1 MKWCNKGHEL
11 DKYGEG
17 LVQRFRNREERIFIF
32 GAGLL
37 GEEYRP
43 LFERQGCFAGYI
55 DNDRKKQESGVNGA
69 RVISLEEYFSKGQRG
84 IIVIAA
90 DEKNIPAIKS
100 QLCQAGL
107 KEQDDFYT
115 YMDFMK
121 RVYPVLSVYFYNEFY
136 VELAQIC
143 LTERCSL
150 KCKACAHGCYAVDA
164 GSPDMSLEM
173 AKESAD
179 SFFDK
184 VDLIKEFVLIGGEPF
199 LYKELDKIIAYI
211 GDRYRNKMLIFAITT
226 NGTIMP
232 DQRVLDMCQKY
243 RVLIR
248 ISNYSAELKYLEKKY
263 AKLKKKLDW
272 NKVAY
277 ILTDS
282 EHHWLDYGFETIN
295 RGGKEEELVRVF
307 DKCKTPCREI
317 RGSRYYYCV
326 MARSV
331 SDNLGFGLGKDD
343 YLDFRKIKKED
354 KKVLLEF
361 EMGYSDKGYLDM
373 CNHCNGA
380 DAVDCLIPAAQQV
393 RR

>member
-1 MKWCNKGHEL
+1 MRWSDKGHEL
-11 DKYGEG
+11 DECGENI
-17 LVQRFRNREERIFIF
+17 VRSFRDKGEKIYIF
-32 GAGLL
+32 GAGLI

-43 LFERQGCFAGYI
+43 LFERLGCFAGYI
-55 DNDRKKQESGVNGA
+55 DNDRRKQDSGVNRA
-69 RVISLEEYFSKGQRG
+69 CVISFEEYCDEKMDGF
-84 IIVIAA
+84 IMVTA
-90 DEKNIPAIKS
+90 DEKNIPAIKA
-100 QLCQAGL
+100 QLCQEGL
-107 KEQDDFYT
+107 KEQTDFYT

-121 RVYPVLSVYFYNEFY
+121 TVYPILSVYLYNQFY

-164 GSPDMSLEM
+164 DSQDMSLDI

-179 SFFDK
+179 SFFGK

-199 LYKELDKIIAYI
+199 LYRDLDKVIAYI
-211 GDRYRNKMLIFAITT
+211 GEKYRGKMINFAITT

-232 DQRVLDMCQKY
+232 EQKILDLC
-243 RVLIR
+243 REHNVLIR

-263 AKLKKKLDW
+263 TKLKEELEK
-272 NKVAY
+272 NKIMY
-277 ILTDS
+277 ILGDS
-282 EHHWLDYGFETIN
+282 DYYWMDYGFKTVD
-295 RGGKEEELVRVF
+295 RGGKAEDLIPVF

-317 RGSRYYYCV
+317 RGNRYYYCV

-331 SDNLGFGLGKDD
+331 SDNLGFGLGDED
-343 YLDFRKIKKED
+343 YLDFNKIKKED

-380 DAVDCLIPAAQQV
+380 DAVKYQIPVAEQV
-393 RR
+393 HR